1 MFRNVCAL
9 LFAACGLAFAQGMV
23 EYGAVSAST
32 ATAINSSGKQM
43 GGSLGNLMGKV
54 TAAAT
59 GEKGSTTGEKGHA
72 AGKTAAQAL
81 ALPTPKDVA
90 DTRTSVKPEEIK
102 TGMSKDELIALA
114 GKPYIKIS
122 MDDDGHAVERF
133 SYLLKEG
140 GKLGVELTDGKVSEV
155 KPVQPE

>member
-1 MFRNVCAL
+1 MLRNVCVG

-32 ATAINSSGKQM
+32 ATAINSSGKQL
-43 GGSLGNLMGKV
+43 GGSLGNIMGKA

-59 GEKGSTTGEKGHA
+59 GEKART
-72 AGKTAAQAL
+72 AGKTALQMPP
-81 ALPTPKDVA
+81 LPAPKDVA
-90 DTRTSVKPEEIK
+90 DTRSAVKPEDIK
-102 TGMSKDELIALA
+102 TGMTKDELIALA
-114 GKPYIKIS
+114 GKPYIKIT

-140 GKLGVELTDGKVSEV
+140 GKLSVEVTDGKVSEI
-155 KPVQPE
+155 KPVQAE